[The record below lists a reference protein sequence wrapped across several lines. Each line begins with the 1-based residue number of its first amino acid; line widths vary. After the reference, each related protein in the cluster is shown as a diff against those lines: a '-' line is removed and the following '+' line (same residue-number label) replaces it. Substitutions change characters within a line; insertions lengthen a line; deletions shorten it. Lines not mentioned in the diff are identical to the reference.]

1 MDRNAEIR
9 NSVIN
14 VLMRIVFFLVYYIGM
29 ICLGLAI
36 IGGVAWLTVELFP
49 FVLALNIGRLIFL
62 VLIAWAGL
70 CCFAL
75 AFAFYLIKPLFSF
88 NKDEKQTRVEV
99 TREECP
105 RLFEAIEDVAKGVGT
120 KMPKHVYLTTEVN
133 ACVFYNTTFW
143 SIFFPVRKNL
153 EIGLGLF
160 EGLSTEELKSIIA
173 HEFGHFSQKS
183 MKVGSTVY
191 VTNTVISNLI
201 NTNDSWDQMMINWSE
216 SENSIWAFFG
226 GLTIR
231 MTNWVK
237 SLTYKMYRIVQKEN
251 LALSRQMEFDADT
264 IACNYI
270 GSDIFISAMY
280 KVEQISVNDGFYQHV
295 LSGLIDDHQIVN
307 DYFDGKHIFESKNP
321 DTHTNPLTYD
331 LKLSQPYSSLS
342 AQSRVEVKDIWN
354 SHPSTKERIAN
365 ARLCDKKEGT
375 KTQEPAWDMIPDEIR
390 NSVSEQLY
398 TVIRARV
405 QDGALVKISDDRFA
419 KLVDDYFKDNYI
431 HDSMRPY
438 FNRQVI
444 PFDVGKVNVG
454 NAEDNP
460 FTDDN
465 STLLSQYE
473 MAKSDLNTIR
483 EFSQGRYEVDRINV
497 DGKIYTRKNPPIEE
511 QAAYIDSLR
520 TKASEIDVSI
530 YQYILNN
537 CNEKDRP
544 MLAWLYNV
552 LFYTQFMMTEVLP
565 DLLHGRDYFYQKL
578 QGGISDWDIVDIRN
592 GLNSYF
598 SGIQKAIGYYH
609 YRALSNIAAT
619 EVLIRAKN
627 YEDTDHT
634 LVNGIPTSD
643 VNEAFQIVG
652 DMYEMHRIL
661 GRSVS
666 FAIAKIAQ
674 GLYVNGSVVIPDGWK
689 MEGCFDEPAAEN
701 AEETENESQEVPEP
715 QTNDEDTINVDE
727 LEWSQPWLI
736 ATEQD
741 DNSADENNDEGASSW
756 KKQEEQVEEESVK
769 SNFSPKYLVFFVLA
783 LIIGGV
789 LYTTCDNNVPTRE
802 QLEESASDNNSNNNP
817 LIQLDQNTGELVQQ
831 PQAPERY
838 KVGEISDGVISFTIP
853 AGIIAEKVDF
863 GNGAYAFDLYDDEET
878 PNYTV
883 RLLSSTCSDFND
895 MEFEKIWGQAKQQ
908 NEEGSVNAEYG
919 KLEKESEEFRQ
930 IYSRTTVYKD
940 DDATWKFIVVYDE
953 LAHEAAILSCWSK
966 TGHDVPYSDIIQS
979 IRF

>member
-1 MDRNAEIR
+1 MDRNAAIKK
-9 NSVIN
+9 SVIS

-36 IGGVAWLTVELFP
+36 IGAVAWLTVKMLP

-62 VLIAWAGL
+62 VFLVWAGL

-88 NKDEKQTRVEV
+88 HKDEKQTRVEV
-99 TREECP
+99 TREACP
-105 RLFEAIEDVAKGVGT
+105 KLFEAIEDVAKGVGT

-191 VTNTVISNLI
+191 VANSVICDLI
-201 NTNDSWDQMMINWSE
+201 NTNDSWDQMMINWNE

-251 LALSRQMEFDADT
+251 MVLSRQMEFDADT

-280 KVEQISVNDGFYQHV
+280 KVEQISVNDGFYQHI
-295 LSGLIDDHQIVN
+295 LRGLIDDHQIVS

-321 DTHTNPLTYD
+321 DAQTNPLTYE
-331 LKLSQPYSSLS
+331 LKLSKPYSSLS
-342 AQSRVEVKDIWN
+342 AQSRVEVKDIWS

-365 ARLCDKKEGT
+365 ARLCEKKEGI
-375 KTQEPAWDMIPDEIR
+375 KTLEPAWNMIPENIR
-390 NSVSEQLY
+390 NSVSDQLY
-398 TVIRARV
+398 TVIRANV
-405 QDGALVKISDDRFA
+405 QDNTLVKISDDRFA

-438 FNRQVI
+438 FSREVI
-444 PFDVGKVNVG
+444 PFDLDKVNAGSTV
-454 NAEDNP
+454 DNP
-460 FTDDN
+460 FNDDN
-465 STLLSQYE
+465 STLLNQYE
-473 MAKSDLNTIR
+473 MALSDLSVIK
-483 EFSQGRYEVDRINV
+483 EFSQGRYEVNRINV
-497 DGKIYTRKNPPIEE
+497 DGKIYTRNNPPIEE
-511 QAAYIDSLR
+511 QNAYIEKLKA
-520 TKASEIDVSI
+520 KASEIDVSV

-544 MLAWLYNV
+544 LLSWLYNV
-552 LFYTQFMMTEVLP
+552 LFYSQFMMKEALP
-565 DLLHGRDYFYQKL
+565 HLLNGRDYFYQKL
-578 QGGISDWDIVDIRN
+578 QGGIDDWDLVDIRN

-598 SGIQKAIGYYH
+598 SDIQKAISYYH
-609 YRALSNIAAT
+609 YRALSHIASN
-619 EVLIRAKN
+619 EVLLRAKD
-627 YEDTDHT
+627 YEDSDHT
-634 LVNGIPTSD
+634 LVNGIPTD
-643 VNEAFQIVG
+643 VVNEAFQIVG

-666 FAIAKIAQ
+666 FSIAKIAQ
-674 GLYVNGSVVIPDGWK
+674 DLYIKGIVEIPSDWN
-689 MEGCFDEPAAEN
+689 MEGRFDEPASDSTGD
-701 AEETENESQEVPEP
+701 EEQEP
-715 QTNDEDTINVDE
+715 QESSATEEPNEETINVDE
-727 LEWSQPWLI
+727 LEWSQPWMI
-736 ATEQD
+736 ATEKDGQD
-741 DNSADENNDEGASSW
+741 ANEEVPDW
-756 KKQEEQVEEESVK
+756 KKEEAPAAEVPVK
-769 SNFSPKYLVFFVLA
+769 SGIRPQYIVFVVFA

-789 LYTTCDNNVPTRE
+789 LYTTCDDNVPTKE
-802 QLEESASDNNSNNNP
+802 QLEEESQASNNSPVIGFN
-817 LIQLDQNTGELVQQ
+817 QETGEFVQQ
-831 PQAPERY
+831 EQASERY
-838 KVGEISDGVISFTIP
+838 TTGEITDGTIGFTIP
-853 AGIIAEKVDF
+853 AGIIAEKTDF
-863 GNGAYAFDLYDDEET
+863 GNGTYVFDLIDNVEAPSY
-878 PNYTV
+878 NV
-883 RLLSSTCSDFND
+883 RLLSSSCSDFND
-895 MEFEKIWGQAKQQ
+895 MEFEKIWAQAKQQ
-908 NEEGSVNAEYG
+908 NEEGNVSAEYG
-919 KLEKESEEFRQ
+919 QLEKQNDNFRQ
-930 IYSRTTVYKD
+930 IYSRKTIYKGD
-940 DDATWKFIVVYDE
+940 GDVAWNFVIVYDE
-953 LAHEAAILSCWSK
+953 QADKIAILSGWSNAEQI
-966 TGHDVPYSDIIQS
+966 VPYSDIIQS